1 MSIQRRPLLGGGLGL
16 IAAASAQ
23 AQLACKALPSAA
35 DINFVGNAFPA
46 IQHLARVGESCSRPG
61 LKVAF
66 KLTPQ
71 ARVETEQA
79 FASQTPSPFDAA
91 VVSMGAFS
99 NLYSRRQLQPMTDL
113 VAKFGA
119 RYALEERMLVRVD
132 GEVMAIAFMQNTQNL
147 YLRQDLFD
155 RHRLAVP
162 ATYADM
168 LSAATVIKAREP
180 SISFAVAQGFSKG
193 FDSATEFTNIF
204 ASLGGRFFEPQSA
217 RPAFQNEAGVKAIE
231 MMRSVLPH
239 MTPNAL
245 ASNSDDVMNQLQQ
258 GSAAMGVL
266 WASRASRM
274 DDAAVSKV
282 VGKMAFAAA
291 PSALPGGR
299 CAAHLWWD
307 GVVMP
312 KNLAKNP
319 QRREAAFLVMMDMLS
334 VDSVRAAN
342 DLTIWVRS
350 AYRPGRFGTG
360 VAVAQKA
367 GAPVWPGEPFFS
379 LAHAEVGKV
388 LPDALKGERSPRD
401 ALAAAAAAYASTA
414 TDKGFLQKT
423 QEKTQEKPQE
433 KPQKAAS

>member
-1 MSIQRRPLLGGGLGL
+1 MSIQRRQLLGSSLGL
-16 IAAASAQ
+16 LAASSAH
-23 AQLACKALPSAA
+23 ADLACKALPAGA
-35 DINFVGNAFPA
+35 DINFVGNSFPA
-46 IQHLARVGESCSRPG
+46 VQHLARIAQSCSRPG

-91 VVSMGAFS
+91 VVSMGLFS

-119 RYALEERMLVRVD
+119 RFALEERMLVRVD

-155 RHRLAVP
+155 RHRLSVP
-162 ATYADM
+162 TTYSDM
-168 LSAATVIKAREP
+168 LNAATVIKAREP
-180 SISFAVAQGFSKG
+180 SISFAVAQGFGKG

-204 ASLGGRFFEPQSA
+204 ASLGGKFFEPQSA
-217 RPAFQNEAGVKAIE
+217 RPSFQNEAGVKAIE
-231 MMRSVLPH
+231 VMRSVLPH

-258 GSAAMGVL
+258 GSAAMGML

-282 VGKMAFAAA
+282 VGKVNFAAA

-299 CAAHLWWD
+299 SAAHLWWD
-307 GVVMP
+307 GMVMP
-312 KNLAKNP
+312 KNLSSGAGRDP
-319 QRREAAFLVMMDMLS
+319 ARREAAFLVMMDMLS
-334 VDSVRAAN
+334 EASVREGN

-350 AYRPGRFGTG
+350 AYRPGRFGAG

-388 LPDALKGERSPRD
+388 LPDALKGERTPRD
-401 ALAAAAAAYASTA
+401 ALASAAAAYASSA
-414 TDKGFLQKT
+414 ADKGFLKS
-423 QEKTQEKPQE
+423 PQR
-433 KPQKAAS
+433 AAS

>member
-1 MSIQRRPLLGGGLGL
+1 VSSTRRQVLSAGIGLLAMS
-16 IAAASAQ
+16 SAQ
-23 AQLACKALPSAA
+23 ADLTCKALPAGA
-35 DINFVGNAFPA
+35 DINFVGNSFPA
-46 IQHLARVGESCSRPG
+46 IQHLARIAEACTRPG

-71 ARVETEQA
+71 ARVETELA
-79 FASQTPSPFDAA
+79 FASQSPSPFDAA
-91 VVSMGAFS
+91 VVSMGTFS
-99 NLYSRRQLQPMTDL
+99 TLYSRRQLAPMSDL

-119 RYALEERMLVRVD
+119 RFALEERMLVRVD

-162 ATYADM
+162 VTYADM
-168 LSAATVIKAREP
+168 LSAARTLEAREP
-180 SISFAVAQGFSKG
+180 SISFPVAQGFGKG
-193 FDSATEFTNIF
+193 FDSATEFTNIL
-204 ASLGGRFFEPQSA
+204 ASLGGRYFEPNSA
-217 RPAFQNEAGVKAIE
+217 RPTFQTEAGVQAVE
-231 MMRSVLPH
+231 VMRSVLPH

-299 CAAHLWWD
+299 SAAHLWWD

-312 KNLAKNP
+312 KNLSSQLTRDPA
-319 QRREAAFLVMMDMLS
+319 RREAAFLVMMDMLS
-334 VDSVRAAN
+334 EASVREGN

-350 AYRPGRFGTG
+350 AFRPGRFGTG

-401 ALAAAAAAYASTA
+401 ALAAAAQAYISVA
-414 TDKGFLQKT
+414 TDKGFLGST
-423 QEKTQEKPQE
+423 R
-433 KPQKAAS
+433 KAA